1 MKEAMI
7 QVICAG
13 IGTLGFALFFN
24 VRPCHLPMATLGGAL
39 SWVCYLLVFHQD
51 HSFFLASLV
60 AALSICLWSETLAR
74 IRKAPANTF
83 LIPGIVP
90 LLPGSA
96 LYRAMSS
103 VVHQDMDVFIQK
115 GVETLMV
122 AVGIAGGILIASELV
137 RLFVSVRIR
146 HQRVKTRKE
155 AAALQK
161 QSKAAEAGQAE
172 PKKNQ

>member
-1 MKEAMI
+1 MREAII

-24 VRPCHLPMATLGGAL
+24 VRPCHLPIATLGGAL

-51 HSFFLASLV
+51 QSFFLASLV
-60 AALSICLWSETLAR
+60 AALAICLWSETLAR

-96 LYRAMSS
+96 LYRCMSA
-103 VVHQDMDVFIQK
+103 VVQQDMDVFIQK
-115 GVETLMV
+115 GVETLLV
-122 AVGIAGGILIASELV
+122 AVGIAGGILVASELV
-137 RLFVSVRIR
+137 RLFFSVRSR
-146 HQRVKTRKE
+146 HQRAKAKKE
-155 AAALQK
+155 AIALQK
-161 QSKAAEAGQAE
+161 QKQAIKPE
-172 PKKNQ
+172 QEKKP

>member
-1 MKEAMI
+1 MKEAII

-24 VRPCHLPMATLGGAL
+24 VRRSHLPMATLGGAL
-39 SWVCYLLVFHQD
+39 SWVCYLLVFHQNK
-51 HSFFLASLV
+51 SFFLASLV
-60 AALSICLWSETLAR
+60 AALAICLWSETLAR

-96 LYRAMSS
+96 LYRCMSA
-103 VVHQDMDVFIQK
+103 VVHQDMDIFIQK
-115 GVETLMV
+115 GTETLMV

-137 RLFVSVRIR
+137 RLFFSVRLH
-146 HQRVKTRKE
+146 HQRAKAKKE
-155 AAALQK
+155 ALALQR
-161 QSKAAEAGQAE
+161 QEQAIDRE
-172 PKKNQ
+172 QKKNP